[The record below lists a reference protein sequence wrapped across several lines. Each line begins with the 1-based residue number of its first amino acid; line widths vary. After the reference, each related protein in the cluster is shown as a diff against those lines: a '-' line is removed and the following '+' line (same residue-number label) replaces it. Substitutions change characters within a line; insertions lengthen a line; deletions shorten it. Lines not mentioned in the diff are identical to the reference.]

1 MTATRQPQAKGRF
14 AEVAERLGPGF
25 ANTAAESDRSGR
37 FVAENYVLMREHRLM
52 SAGVPSELGGGG
64 ASYPELCEMLRI
76 LGQHCSSTAL
86 ALSMH
91 THLVAAAV
99 WRHRHGQPAEALLR
113 KIAGGELVLVST
125 GAGDWIDSVGRA
137 EKVEGGYR
145 VSAKKRFGSGSPA
158 GDLLMTSAPFNDP
171 QAGAQVL
178 HFAVA
183 LAAEGVRVCDDWDT
197 LGMRATGSNTVE
209 LEDVFVPEESVSVRR
224 AAGVWH
230 PSFNVVSTIAL
241 PILMSAYLG
250 VAERAA
256 ELARASAKARGVDAV
271 GMQVLGELE
280 NALVTAQM
288 AHREMVENAN
298 DYDFAP
304 VNEKANRSLICKTI
318 TSNAVLTTAQ
328 KAIELVGGGALFRN
342 QPFERLLRD
351 MQGAPFHPLPEKKQL
366 QFTARVVLGLDPHAG

>member
-1 MTATRQPQAKGRF
+1 
-14 AEVAERLGPGF
+14 
-25 ANTAAESDRSGR
+25 
-37 FVAENYVLMREHRLM
+37 
-52 SAGVPSELGGGG
+52 
-64 ASYPELCEMLRI
+64 
-76 LGQHCSSTAL
+76 
-86 ALSMH
+86 MH

-99 WRHRHGQPAEALLR
+99 WRHKHGQPAEALLR
-113 KIAGGELVLVST
+113 KVSASELVLVST

-137 EKVEGGYR
+137 EKVDGGYR

-178 HFAVA
+178 HFAVS
-183 LAAEGVRVCDDWDT
+183 LKAEGVRVCDDWDT

-209 LEDVFVPEESVSVRR
+209 LENVFIPEDAISMRR

-241 PILMSAYLG
+241 PIVMSAYLG

-256 ELARASAKARGVDAV
+256 ELARAAVKTRGLDAV

-280 NALVTAQM
+280 NALATAQM

-304 VNEKANRSLICKTI
+304 VNEKANRSLIRKTI

-351 MQGAPFHPLPEKKQL
+351 VQGAPFHPLPEKKQL
-366 QFTARVVLGLDPHAG
+366 QFTARVVLGLDPHKG